1 MQRKRSIKIIFLLL
15 TVINLVIFY
24 FRDHFQYQPYR
35 SEKDLY
41 AQCDA
46 ACESKWKRFVDD
58 FPDSELKEGKKISD
72 SLLLN
77 NHGDKGAKMLRL
89 GMHLFERFRKQLGK
103 PSEELLQSS
112 PFIQYQKLSANDTL
126 QLWCGNL
133 AQMFSWLCWSQG
145 IVCRVVEIMK
155 PGDRHVVNECY
166 LPDTKQWVL
175 VDITNGQLL
184 VSKDENF
191 LNLLSLL
198 SFKKALKTENPNIK
212 YYYGQ
217 EFALSYT
224 PSPKEY
230 ISTYYRPD
238 YPVYFYHSVDNKK
251 AYSTSNK
258 IKAYFLPVSWYE
270 IWDPTNKGNWAF
282 YLKEVFIFLWLISF
296 FVFMVSR
303 TKFRI

>member
-15 TVINLVIFY
+15 TVVNLVIFY
-24 FRDHFQYQPYR
+24 FRDHFQYQPYK

-41 AQCDA
+41 ASCDA
-46 ACESKWKRFVDD
+46 DCENKWKKFVSD
-58 FPDSELKEGKKISD
+58 FPEEELEQGKKISD
-72 SLLLN
+72 SVLSPSSANTKEKL
-77 NHGDKGAKMLRL
+77 LRL
-89 GMHLFERFRKQLGK
+89 SGFLFLKFRNQLGE
-103 PSEELLQSS
+103 PTEELLVSS
-112 PFIQYQKLSANDTL
+112 PYNQYKKLAADSST

-133 AQMFSWLCWSQG
+133 AQMFAWMCWSQG

-166 LPDTKQWVL
+166 LPETKQWVL

-184 VSKDENF
+184 VSKDEKF
-191 LNLLSLL
+191 LNLLS
-198 SFKKALKTENPNIK
+198 FKKTLKTENPEIIFHPGQKFTDSNLLSPSSAYILK
-212 YYYGQ
+212 YY
-217 EFALSYT
+217 L
-224 PSPKEY
+224 
-230 ISTYYRPD
+230 PD
-238 YPVYFYHSVDNKK
+238 YPVYYYHSVDNKK
-251 AYSTSNK
+251 AYSTNNK

-270 IWDPTNKGNWAF
+270 IWDPANKGNLAF